1 MAYDVNVGLTGGGP
15 FRSTE
20 LVSMHIFNEA
30 FMFGYMGTGQAKA
43 VVMFLIVAVVALI
56 QVSISK
62 RFEVQR

>member
-30 FMFGYMGTGQAKA
+30 FMFGFMGTGQAKA
-43 VVMFLIVAVVALI
+43 VIMFAIIATVALV
-56 QVSISK
+56 QVAASK